1 MKNIILGC
9 FSLLFLIACSS
20 DSSSKE
26 TNNDNFN
33 RTELL
38 TNWADN
44 IIIPRYENYQAKVAL
59 LDTKVSAFVSTP
71 DQTNLNEVRNAWLE
85 AYKAY
90 QYVGMFSIGKA
101 ETINFN
107 SATNIYP
114 TNQAGIQANIT
125 NGGYNFDLLSQY
137 DKQGLPAMDYMINGL
152 ANTDTEII
160 AFYETNADAIKYKQY
175 LTDLV
180 NQLKVNIDVV
190 VTDWNGTYRNTFIS
204 SNGNS
209 ISSSTNKIVNSFIK
223 YYERDIRS
231 GKVGIPA
238 GISSTGV
245 QYPEKVEA
253 YYKNDISKILLNES
267 LIASKDFF
275 NGKHFNSTIE
285 GPSLKTYIDY
295 LKTIKSIQDISGAI
309 NNQFEV
315 ISTKNNVL
323 SDSFTAQVNSN
334 NTAMIESYDAMNQNV
349 IYFKLDMMQAMN
361 ITVDYVDNDGD

>member
-1 MKNIILGC
+1 MKNIVLGC

-20 DSSSKE
+20 DSSSD
-26 TNNDNFN
+26 TNTDNFN

-59 LDTKVSAFVSTP
+59 LDTKVTTFVSTP
-71 DQTNLNEVRNAWLE
+71 NQTNLDEVRTTWLE

-114 TNQAGIQANIT
+114 TNQAGIQANIVA
-125 NGGYNFDLLSQY
+125 GGYNFDLLSQY
-137 DKQGLPAMDYMINGL
+137 DKQGLPAIDYMINGL
-152 ANTDTEII
+152 ANSDAEII
-160 AFYETNADAIKYKQY
+160 AFYDTHTDATKYKQY
-175 LTDLV
+175 LTDLT
-180 NQLKVNIDVV
+180 NQLKIIIDAVV
-190 VTDWNGTYRNTFIS
+190 SDWNGTYRNTFIS

-209 ISSSTNKIVNSFIK
+209 ISSSTNKMVNSFIK

-245 QYPEKVEA
+245 KYPEKVEA

-267 LIASKDFF
+267 LVASKDFF

-315 ISTKNNVL
+315 IFTKNNAL

-334 NTAMIESYDAMNQNV
+334 NTAMIESYDAINQNV